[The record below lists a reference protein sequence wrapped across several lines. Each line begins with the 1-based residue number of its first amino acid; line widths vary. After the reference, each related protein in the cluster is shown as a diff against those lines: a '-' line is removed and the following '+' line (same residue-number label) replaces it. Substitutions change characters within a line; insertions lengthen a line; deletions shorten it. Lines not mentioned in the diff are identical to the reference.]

1 MTGYRYRSTHLTI
14 TVVWFVSLDMAA
26 ERNALMERIYPRL
39 KEFAQD
45 KGYEFQVGII
55 EENNGLNDL
64 FSHTSFVVFL
74 TLAWSLDQIVRIVR
88 KLRTSVT
95 LRNYHQGLYL
105 CSVLSNS
112 IIVTFMLTYL
122 SNS

>member
-112 IIVTFMLTYL
+112 IIVTFMLAYL

>member
-45 KGYEFQVGII
+45 KGYEFQVGVI

-105 CSVLSNS
+105 CYYQ
-112 IIVTFMLTYL
+112 TQ
-122 SNS
+122 